1 MKHEEIFYFLPALVF
16 IACAAP
22 VTEVLPAQEVTVPP
36 PATSTVIPATAWAAV
51 LLYRFG

>member
-1 MKHEEIFYFLPALVF
+1 MKKYFIFCLALVF